1 MADITSIDNIGEGI
15 TTESN
20 LCVMVFSYQR
30 GNFMVYVLNTD
41 GKPLM
46 PTSRYGKVR
55 HMLKDGRATVVKRCP
70 FTIRLN
76 YQSTAFVQPISLGV
90 DTGSKYAGLS
100 ATTKEKVLYE
110 SVVELRNDIVDLIA
124 TRRENRRNRRNR
136 KTRYRKARFDNRKRG
151 EGWLVP
157 SVRQKIETHLTA
169 IDKIFKF
176 LPVKHITVETSSF
189 DIQKIKHHDVSG
201 EDYQKGEQLGFWNV
215 REYVL
220 FRDGHI
226 CQCCKGKSKDSILNV
241 HHIESRKTGGDAPNN
256 LITLCE
262 TCHTGYHK
270 GTVKLPKTIKRGM
283 RFRDAAFMGIMRW
296 AFYEKLKQ
304 KYETLGIPVC
314 NTYGY
319 ITKNTRIEH
328 HLPKEHYV
336 DARCISGNPDAF
348 PNGEYYY
355 QKKVRC
361 HNRQIHKLTILK
373 GGIRRRNQADYL
385 VKGYRLFD
393 KVSYQGK
400 GYFVFGRRQSGFF
413 DIRTLSGEKVNKGSL
428 SCKKL
433 KFIATRTYYLTER
446 RAV

>member
-1 MADITSIDNIGEGI
+1 
-15 TTESN
+15 
-20 LCVMVFSYQR
+20 
-30 GNFMVYVLNTD
+30 MVYVLDKN
-41 GKPLM
+41 GQPLM
-46 PTSRYGKVR
+46 PTDRHRKVR
-55 HMLKDGRATVVKRCP
+55 LMLQSGQAKVIKRCP
-70 FTIRLN
+70 FTIQLN
-76 YQSTAFVQPISLGV
+76 YDSGHQTQEISLGI
-90 DTGSKYAGLS
+90 DAGSKHIGVS
-100 ATTKEKVLYE
+100 ATTKIKVLYE
-110 SVVELRNDIVDLIA
+110 ADVELRNDIVNLLSS
-124 TRRENRRNRRNR
+124 RRELRRGRRNR
-136 KTRYRKARFDNRKRG
+136 KTRYRQAKFNNRRLG
-151 EGWLVP
+151 NGWLPP
-157 SVRQKIETHLTA
+157 SIRQKIGTHLTVVEN
-169 IDKIFKF
+169 ICKI
-176 LPVKHITVETSSF
+176 LPISRIMVETASF
-189 DIQKIKHHDVSG
+189 DIQKIKNTDIQG
-201 EDYQKGEQLGFWNV
+201 AEYQQGDQLGFWNN

-220 FRDGHI
+220 FRDNHT
-226 CQCCKGKSKDSILNV
+226 CQCCKGKSKDKILNV
-241 HHIESRKTGGDAPNN
+241 HHIESRKTGGNAPNN

-262 TCHTGYHK
+262 ICHTGYHK
-270 GTVKLPKTIKRGM
+270 GAIQLPKTVKRGM
-283 RFRDAAFMGIMRW
+283 RFKDAAFMGIMRC
-296 AFYEKLKQ
+296 AFYEALKQ
-304 KYETLGIPVC
+304 QYEPVALVH

-319 ITKNTRIEH
+319 ITKHTRIEH
-328 HLPKEHYV
+328 NLPKEHYV

-373 GGIRRRNQADYL
+373 GGIRKQNQATYL